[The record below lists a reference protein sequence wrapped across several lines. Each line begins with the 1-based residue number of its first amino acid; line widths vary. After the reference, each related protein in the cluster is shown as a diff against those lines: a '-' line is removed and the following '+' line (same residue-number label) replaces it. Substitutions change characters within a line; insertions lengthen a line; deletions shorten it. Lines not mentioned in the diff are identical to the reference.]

1 MPPHC
6 RFERGK
12 ADPPMSFRAERS
24 GPRCHFERSDEV
36 PHVISSGAK
45 RSREISRHHL
55 GRGKSL
61 HSALWRPLRSRRHYL
76 RSVCSHRS
84 TLLGAESSSCPKM
97 CCGGFLHDH
106 GGALLD
112 KTARE
117 CAVVVVSAVTRAHY
131 LAGILMLAT
140 KCAAMTTTLAHE
152 LEWPQRTCGTPP
164 LRQHYRCRNHLSAS
178 FL

>member
-6 RFERGK
+6 RFERSK
-12 ADPPMSFRAERS
+12 AGPP
-24 GPRCHFERSDEV
+24 CHFERSDEDPV
-36 PHVISSGAK
+36 SFERSEAGPAVISSGAK
-45 RSREISRHHL
+45 RSREISRYHL

-61 HSALWRPLRSRRHYL
+61 HAALWRPLRSRRHYL

-106 GGALLD
+106 GGALLG

-117 CAVVVVSAVTRAHY
+117 CAVVVASATTRVHY
-131 LAGILMLAT
+131 LAGNIVPAT
-140 KCAAMTTTLAHE
+140 KCAGMTTILTHE
-152 LEWPQRTCGTPP
+152 PGWPRHMCKDAAAAA
-164 LRQHYRCRNHLSAS
+164 LSS
-178 FL
+178 P